1 MAVRDRTSH
10 RPVAIPEQITI
21 TVGIHGDDGSERH
34 AANDSTNELT
44 VADIGTFHEFG
55 VGPFQVT
62 GGFSGDG
69 ALGGHEHPGIPQRS
83 FIRAWYDENHD
94 FIAKTMQAQ
103 MKLAISGKITP
114 EVAAER
120 IALAFEGSVKQRIS
134 RGIPPPNAQ
143 STIERKGSSKPL
155 IDTGQLRNSIR
166 GRVEIK

>member
-1 MAVRDRTSH
+1 MAVRDRQSQ

-21 TVGIHGDDGSERH
+21 SVGIHGDDGAERH
-34 AANDSTNELT
+34 AANDSSNELT
-44 VADIGTFHEFG
+44 VAEIGTFHEFG
-55 VGPFQVT
+55 VGPFTVRSGFDSD
-62 GGFSGDG
+62 GGASGY
-69 ALGGHEHPGIPQRS
+69 EHPGIPQRS
-83 FIRAWYDENHD
+83 FIRAWYDENQD
-94 FIAKTMQAQ
+94 FIAKTLQSQ
-103 MKLAISGKITP
+103 LKLAVSGKIST

-155 IDTGQLRNSIR
+155 IDTGQLRNAIR